1 LLGFAPFINNPWKN
15 ILNPKI
21 LSSNVSLIRELDTML
36 VKLIGTR
43 YNNIREYKKRIY
55 DGPHGLPT
63 YVSEALNEINFW
75 SSSSATNQLL
85 VKNLTSGMTTSM
97 ANQSASF
104 DRMLNNLELIRN
116 NVTDSD
122 VAAAAV
128 NNGAA
133 TSTITS
139 SMAVGGS
146 RALPPPP
153 LSLATT
159 TATSSATLTNEVVAA
174 ANFSQSIED
183 FLKTYNYLR
192 LLQKNKV
199 NSHLDYADD
208 MEEKT
213 SRLSNEVRAI

>member
-1 LLGFAPFINNPWKN
+1 
-15 ILNPKI
+15 
-21 LSSNVSLIRELDTML
+21 ML

-63 YVSEALNEINFW
+63 YVSEALKEINFW
-75 SSSSATNQLL
+75 SSTSAANQLL

-97 ANQSASF
+97 SNQSASF

-116 NVTDSD
+116 NVTTDGD
-122 VAAAAV
+122 
-128 NNGAA
+128 NGAA
-133 TSTITS
+133 TTTMTS

-159 TATSSATLTNEVVAA
+159 NSSASSATFTNDVVAA

-213 SRLSNEVRAI
+213 SRLSNEVCVILFFYIYIYT

>member
-1 LLGFAPFINNPWKN
+1 
-15 ILNPKI
+15 
-21 LSSNVSLIRELDTML
+21 ML

-63 YVSEALNEINFW
+63 YVSEALKEINFW

-97 ANQSASF
+97 ANQSGSF

-116 NVTDSD
+116 NVTDGD

-213 SRLSNEVRAI
+213 SRLSNEVRNLVSYI

>member
-1 LLGFAPFINNPWKN
+1 MLGFAPFINNPWKN

-63 YVSEALNEINFW
+63 YVSEALKEINFW
-75 SSSSATNQLL
+75 SSSSAANQLL

-97 ANQSASF
+97 SNQSASF

-116 NVTDSD
+116 NVTDGD
-122 VAAAAV
+122 VGAAV

-133 TSTITS
+133 TTTMTS

-159 TATSSATLTNEVVAA
+159 TSSASSATLTNEVVAA

-213 SRLSNEVRAI
+213 SRLSNEVPAI